1 MIIIRLL
8 CDLKAIKTFSKT
20 KRKIINRE
28 LLHYLFHLT
37 LTQLK
42 IVAIILIIVG
52 VIAVVQCHVYDIDV
66 VFLPL
71 CFVGLGLFIM
81 VFAIFGCY
89 GAKHESIISL
99 NVVISNDLHKR

>member
-1 MIIIRLL
+1 MRFKSHKNF
-8 CDLKAIKTFSKT
+8 LKQM
-20 KRKIINRE
+20 KIINR
-28 LLHYLFHLT
+28 YSYYIFISFH

-52 VIAVVQCHVYDIDV
+52 VIAVVQCHIYDIDV
-66 VFLPL
+66 VLLPL
-71 CFVGLGLFIM
+71 CVVGLGLFIM

-99 NVVISNDLHKR
+99 NVVI

>member
-1 MIIIRLL
+1 MKFKSQ
-8 CDLKAIKTFSKT
+8 LKLSRN

-28 LLHYLFHLT
+28 LLHYLLFH

-52 VIAVVQCHVYDIDV
+52 VIGVVQCHVYDIDV

-99 NVVISNDLHKR
+99 NVVILNDLHKR